1 MRDLTTSAFRFSWA
15 LSLFGLRQMARFA
28 APARAAEAFDEA
40 ARSLEEALRSGP
52 EAEPRGPGAAPSPAR
67 PPARAAERVPG
78 WGPIPY
84 RVQPPPESSRQPAP
98 WPGPGARPPARP
110 EEPAPSPGPPP
121 PAGGAEPEISAEYPF
136 EPRFAEVLGARMH
149 YVEVGSGDPILLLH
163 GNPTWSYV
171 WRNIIPYLEPLGR
184 VIAPDLIGFGRSDKP
199 RIEYRWSD
207 HVRYL
212 ETFIERMDLRDITLV
227 LHDQGS
233 GLGFHY
239 ARRHQDNVRALAF
252 FEAILRPY
260 RWDQFS
266 TPEFREL
273 FRRFRTGGVGGE
285 GWRLIVEQNVFI
297 EQLLPRAAGRP
308 LSEREMDFYREPFQ
322 DPQSRVPIWRFPRQ
336 TPIGG
341 EPADVWNAV
350 SRYSE
355 WLGKTDL
362 PKLLL
367 YAEPGALVTAEHL
380 AWARRSLRNL
390 ETVPLGPGSHFLQE
404 SSPHAI
410 GREVARWLGAAGG
423 GRAR

>member
-1 MRDLTTSAFRFSWA
+1 MRDLATSAFRFSWA
-15 LSLFGLRQMARFA
+15 LSLFGLRQMAHFA
-28 APARAAEAFDEA
+28 APSRAAEAFEDA
-40 ARSLEEALRSGP
+40 ARSLEEALRGGP
-52 EAEPRGPGAAPSPAR
+52 EGEPGGPAADLSPE
-67 PPARAAERVPG
+67 RAPERTAERVPG

-84 RVQPPPESSRQPAP
+84 RVEP
-98 WPGPGARPPARP
+98 PGAPK
-110 EEPAPSPGPPP
+110 EPAPSPSTPLETASSPSAP
-121 PAGGAEPEISAEYPF
+121 PAAGAEPEISAEYPF
-136 EPRFAEVLGARMH
+136 EPRYAEVLGARMH

-212 ETFIERMDLRDITLV
+212 EAFLENLGLRDVTLV

-239 ARRHQDNVRALAF
+239 ARRHADNVRALAF

-260 RWDQFS
+260 PWEQFS

-308 LSEREMDFYREPFQ
+308 LTAREMDFYREPFR

-341 EPADVWNAV
+341 EPPDVWNAV

-355 WLGKTDL
+355 WLGETDL

-390 ETVPLGPGSHFLQE
+390 ETVPLGAGSHFLQE

-410 GREVARWLGAAGG
+410 GRELARWIGELRRAPGT
-423 GRAR
+423 GRAQ